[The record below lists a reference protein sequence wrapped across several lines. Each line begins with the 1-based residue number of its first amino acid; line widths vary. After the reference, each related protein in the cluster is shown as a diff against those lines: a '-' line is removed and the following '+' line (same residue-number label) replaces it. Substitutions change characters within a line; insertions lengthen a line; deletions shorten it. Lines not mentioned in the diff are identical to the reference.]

1 MGSPVQER
9 QGTSRGSPVNGDKD
23 DEDDEGGLEHL
34 SYEERPK
41 NLELF
46 SLEETEEGSYN
57 ANLILS
63 VNVLRVGVMWMGPGS
78 FQWCPA
84 TGQMTTAPNWNLGS
98 SI

>member
-1 MGSPVQER
+1 M
-9 QGTSRGSPVNGDKD
+9 NGDKD

-84 TGQMTTAPNWNLGS
+84 TEQGVMHTDWNRRS